1 MTITKYQRRL
11 AMLMSSDAPVEKR
24 EKAIKAL
31 KSKYFVYESVAI
43 AKQQIEE
50 SKPDI
55 SDIGG
60 VDD

>member
-11 AMLMSSDAPVEKR
+11 AMLMSSDATVEER

-31 KSKYFVYESVAI
+31 KSKYFIDESVAI

-50 SKPDI
+50 SKPDT

-60 VDD
+60 VYD

>member
-1 MTITKYQRRL
+1 MTIIKYQRRL
-11 AMLMSSDAPVEKR
+11 AMLMSSDDPVEER

-31 KSKYFVYESVAI
+31 KSKYFIDESVAI

-50 SKPDI
+50 SKPDT

>member
-11 AMLMSSDAPVEKR
+11 AMLMSSDATVEER

-31 KSKYFVYESVAI
+31 KSKYFIDESVAI

-50 SKPDI
+50 SKPDT